1 MREPDNTARHI
12 PKEQGELR
20 DSWMARLRSQSMMIT
35 DRPVGSLKHDYQ
47 GSLSAQP
54 LSQSDVDN
62 RAERQQFVVL
72 LKTGQ

>member
-1 MREPDNTARHI
+1 
-12 PKEQGELR
+12 
-20 DSWMARLRSQSMMIT
+20 MMIT